1 MSVGAV
7 LRRFGIFDARWRR
20 LGRGNVNDLWRV
32 HAAAGHYV
40 LKRTHVESLSEHTER
55 EHLVL
60 RRLADAGWSVPMPV
74 AAEDGSTYLTIDDRI
89 WWLAPWLPGRKP
101 PINGRTAARIGTL
114 LANLHDALAPL
125 ASLPA
130 IDRDWRH
137 RPRTIIDRTIPRH
150 GWRFAEALV
159 ELERADPARGGR
171 VRRELD
177 RVTEALA
184 GVPVGPTVVG
194 HGDLHT
200 GNLLVHRGTTSVLD
214 FEFSGLQERVN
225 DIAISVCHVDGD
237 PRLGGAIVA
246 GYGAL
251 TDDERRAVPLFFDA
265 HLLSHATWMTF
276 HWSMGAAQRSQRDVL
291 AELDETLDQ
300 LGTCGA

>member
-1 MSVGAV
+1 MSVAAV
-7 LRRFGIFDARWRR
+7 LQRFGVADARWRR

-32 HAAAGHYV
+32 RAPSGDYV
-40 LKRTHVESLSEHTER
+40 LKRTHVETLPEHIER

-60 RRLADAGWSVPMPV
+60 RHLAGAGWSVPMPV
-74 AAEDGSTYLTIDDRI
+74 AAENGSTYVTIADRT
-89 WWLAPWLPGRKP
+89 WWMAPWLPGRKP
-101 PINGRTAARIGTL
+101 PMNVRTAARLGTL
-114 LANLHDALAPL
+114 LANLHDALTPL
-125 ASLPA
+125 APLPA
-130 IDRDWRH
+130 IHRDRRH
-137 RPRTIIDRTIPRH
+137 YPRTIIDRTIPRH
-150 GWRFAEALV
+150 GWRFADALV

-171 VRRELD
+171 LRRELD

-184 GVPVGPTVVG
+184 DVPMGPTVVG

-214 FEFSGLQERVN
+214 FEFGGLQERVN

-237 PRLGGAIVA
+237 PRLGGAIVE

-251 TDDERRAVPLFFDA
+251 TDEERRAVPLFFDA
-265 HLLSHATWMTF
+265 HLLSHATWVTF
-276 HWSMGAAQRSQRDVL
+276 AFSTGARPQRDVL
-291 AELDETLDQ
+291 AELDGTLDQ

>member
-1 MSVGAV
+1 VGAV
-7 LRRFGIFDARWRR
+7 LRQFGVADARWRR

-32 HAAAGHYV
+32 RSAAGDYI
-40 LKRTHVESLSEHTER
+40 LRRTHVERLPEHTAR

-60 RRLADAGWSVPMPV
+60 RHLADAGWSVPMPV
-74 AAEDGSTYLTIDDRI
+74 AIEDGSTYLRIDDRT
-89 WWLAPWLPGRKP
+89 WWLAPWLPGRRP
-101 PINGRTAARIGTL
+101 PMNGRTAARIGTL

-130 IDRDWRH
+130 IDMDWRH
-137 RPRTIIDRTIPRH
+137 HPRTIIDRTISRH

-171 VRRELD
+171 LRRELD

-184 GVPVGPTVVG
+184 DVSVGPTVVG
-194 HGDLHT
+194 HGDFHA
-200 GNLLVHRGTTSVLD
+200 GNLLVHHGTTSVLD

-237 PRLGGAIVA
+237 PRLAGAIVE

-251 TDDERRAVPLFFDA
+251 TCEERHAVTLFFDA
-265 HLLSHATWMTF
+265 HLLSHASWMTF
-276 HWSMGAAQRSQRDVL
+276 YWSMGTAQRSQRDVL
-291 AELDETLDQ
+291 AELDETLDR